1 MPPDAITEN
10 DPSVSTHLLILQG
23 IIDRFASN
31 SASCKTWC
39 VTLVAAMFVLAF
51 TKEIDLS
58 PLVALIP
65 IGVLAYQDVTYLTL
79 ERDVRSSYNGFVGKL
94 RAGNAVVSDLFSV
107 APTAPSGERFKTARS
122 WSVSLFYLPLAA
134 AAIGLHFV

>member
-1 MPPDAITEN
+1 MTHDSQAVT
-10 DPSVSTHLLILQG
+10 THLQILQG
-23 IIDRFASN
+23 IIDRLASN

-39 VTLVAAMFVLAF
+39 ATLVAAMLVLAF
-51 TKEIDLS
+51 AQDLDLS

-79 ERDVRSSYNGFVGKL
+79 ERDVRRSYNRFVKSLHEGAATADALFLVGPQAPL
-94 RAGNAVVSDLFSV
+94 R
-107 APTAPSGERFKTARS
+107 ERMKTATS
-122 WSVSLFYLPLAA
+122 WSVGLFYLPLAA